1 VGLFWVALLSRS
13 MMLGRRLGQTRQMH
27 RNALESEASFLQFVQ
42 QGNLQPGEMFSQK
55 GVQNLSA
62 RENTAD
68 NAANPQ
74 GLRAATDRNEKAS
87 LVPKSPN
94 PSDLRQPSLNAPVIC
109 SACEQLLRFL
119 TQHCTRVSTHVF
131 HVICGQTSAGP
142 QPRYDD
148 ALRCVRAKQR
158 KIRRSDV
165 SLRTSC
171 GFMWEREQ
179 KKRAGRRAARER
191 SNKGGTQD
199 R

>member
-1 VGLFWVALLSRS
+1 LALGPSYSALGCVGLFWVALLSGS

-27 RNALESEASFLQFVQ
+27 RNALQFVQ

-109 SACEQLLRFL
+109 SACEQLLRFP

-131 HVICGQTSAGP
+131 HVICGKP
-142 QPRYDD
+142 
-148 ALRCVRAKQR
+148 ALDLSQGMTMLFAV
-158 KIRRSDV
+158 
-165 SLRTSC
+165 
-171 GFMWEREQ
+171 
-179 KKRAGRRAARER
+179 
-191 SNKGGTQD
+191 
-199 R
+199 